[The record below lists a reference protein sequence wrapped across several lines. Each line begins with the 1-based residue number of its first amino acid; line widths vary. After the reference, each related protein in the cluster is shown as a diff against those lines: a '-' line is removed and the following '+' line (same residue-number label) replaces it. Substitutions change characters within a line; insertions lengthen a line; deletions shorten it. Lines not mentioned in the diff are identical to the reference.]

1 MRYIKKLLPVE
12 PYEIAALESW
22 FSDLSAEGLHLYVA
36 NTFFATFEEKEPKR
50 MRYRMEAKAD
60 RLDGLT
66 DKPTDKERDA
76 HREKGWEFVTE
87 LGRYFFIYSAEEG
100 TPDYFDDP
108 MEESRLYQTYA
119 KSKRFSSAEPFLYA
133 VLTLMIAAMIIIELM
148 EWTHKSAY
156 WMVHDID
163 IPFSSLPALLFPLF
177 TGQRYKGMQ
186 RLQKSLSEGDAH
198 PQDGDWMDGRLRRRH
213 KLHYIGYIGLIVAI
227 FLPLLPFTF
236 GFTDKPIEELK
247 HPLPMVALAEI
258 ENDPDFYYVDRYYQ
272 REDGPKE
279 EWWERE
285 SNRAYST
292 PTVGAPID
300 ISFNQAGRIDGKQ
313 DANGEPYESVL
324 WIDYKKLSSFV
335 SPMEYLEEDLR
346 IFRRSDDTYTVLTD
360 TPSDYAVLVEKE
372 GFSAL
377 HIISGQKL
385 LELTYY
391 YGDADLKEHYD
402 LYEKVLQQEYQR

>member
-1 MRYIKKLLPVE
+1 
-12 PYEIAALESW
+12 
-22 FSDLSAEGLHLYVA
+22 
-36 NTFFATFEEKEPKR
+36 
-50 MRYRMEAKAD
+50 MRYRMETKAD

-66 DKPTDKERDA
+66 DKPTDEEKDA

-119 KSKRFSSAEPFLYA
+119 NKRFSSAEPFLYA

-163 IPFSSLPALLFPLF
+163 IPFSSLPVLLFPLF

-186 RLQKSLSEGDAH
+186 RLQKSLSEGDSH

-292 PTVGAPID
+292 PTIGAPID

-360 TPSDYAVLVEKE
+360 TPFDYAVLVEKE